1 MHIESQTLKKSI
13 RRESVWEWMRE
24 KREKEEKMNIKRS
37 GIQRKPNL
45 LLAFDI
51 ELQDELQV
59 WKSSHT
65 FNLLYNPSVVQYAI
79 KYSMQ

>member
-37 GIQRKPNL
+37 GIQRKTNL

-65 FNLLYNPSVVQYAI
+65 LNLLYNPSVVQYAI

>member
-1 MHIESQTLKKSI
+1 MLHIESQTLKKSI

-37 GIQRKPNL
+37 GIQRKTNL

-51 ELQDELQV
+51 EMQDELQV

-65 FNLLYNPSVVQYAI
+65 LNLLYNPSVV
-79 KYSMQ
+79 